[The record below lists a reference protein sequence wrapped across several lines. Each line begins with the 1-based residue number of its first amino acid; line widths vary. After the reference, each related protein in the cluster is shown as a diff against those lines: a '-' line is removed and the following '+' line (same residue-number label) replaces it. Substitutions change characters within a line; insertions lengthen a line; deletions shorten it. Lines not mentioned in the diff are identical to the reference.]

1 MKIILHIG
9 TDKTGSTAI
18 QKHLYV
24 NRQWFLKRG
33 VYVPLTG
40 LGKDNGHGN
49 LLSTMEQ
56 QQMLCMAEELAIA
69 ASEGYDSAVISW
81 EGMCYMSAPEI
92 EKLVKTVRAENC
104 WLLVYLR
111 EQADIVQ
118 TGYLQ
123 EIKTDKSPLNI
134 ADFQRGIWKLSHMR
148 ALLFSHSPIRNYA
161 HLLRKWMRSIRKGQV
176 IVREFQRDLLV
187 NESVVDDFLAVV
199 GQSTDNDFLHINDN
213 ANISLDVESA
223 TILNDIDKR
232 DSMERPRKYYA
243 LTLLSLIHSD
253 GFGARYFLSAHR
265 VASIRRYY
273 RRSNNSIS
281 EVVGTTVPELF
292 LNPPNCARTYTNETM
307 LNSVS
312 QKRERFSALLNDPML
327 FTTKIP
333 HVTPEA
339 DLLVSGWDELQDWGA
354 WSLGDESKIRF
365 RVPFWMVSH
374 ERAKLVIFLRGRYL
388 GRNIRSKVIVNDL
401 DIGWIDLRNF
411 SRSISLPIA
420 KLYANQFV
428 ELQVIHEFPE
438 NPANNDLTAGIEA
451 MAFGIEKL
459 GIQFSNPD

>member
-24 NRQWFLKRG
+24 NRQWLLARG
-33 VYVPLTG
+33 VYVPLTC
-40 LGKDNGHGN
+40 LGKDNSHGG

-56 QQMLCMAEELAIA
+56 QQMICMAEELAIA

-92 EKLVKTVRAENC
+92 EQLVNMLPAENC

-123 EIKTDKSPLNI
+123 EIKTDKSRLTI
-134 ADFQRGIWKLSHMR
+134 ADFQRGIWKLSHIR
-148 ALLFSHSPIRNYA
+148 ALLSCYSPTRNYA
-161 HLLRKWMRSIRKGQV
+161 NLLRKWMHSIRKGQV
-176 IVREFQRDLLV
+176 IIREFQRDLLV
-187 NESVVDDFLAVV
+187 NKSVVDDFLAVV
-199 GQSTDNDFLHINDN
+199 GQSADNEFLHISDN
-213 ANISLDVESA
+213 SNISLDVESA

-232 DSMERPRKYYA
+232 DVMERPRKYYA
-243 LTLLSLIHSD
+243 FSLLSLIHSD
-253 GFGARYFLSAHR
+253 GFGARHFLSAHR

-281 EVVGTTVPELF
+281 DVVGTTLPELF
-292 LNPPNCARTYTNETM
+292 LNPPNCVRTYTKETM

-312 QKRERFSALLNDPML
+312 QKKERFSALLNDPML
-327 FTTKIP
+327 ITTKKP
-333 HVTPEA
+333 HVTPER

-354 WSLGDESKIRF
+354 WSIGDESKIRF
-365 RVPFWMVSH
+365 RAPFWMVSH
-374 ERAKLVIFLRGRYL
+374 ERAKLVISLKGRYL

-401 DIGWIDLRNF
+401 DFGWIDLRNF

-420 KLYANQFV
+420 KLYANQIV

-438 NPANNDLTAGIEA
+438 NPAKNDSIVGSGPL
-451 MAFGIEKL
+451 AFGIEKL